1 MRNSIQHFI
10 DFRITN
16 LQESAKKFSQSPQ
29 DIAGFVNAVKEE
41 ALQFALDFMGETF
54 TTCNDVLRESPVR
67 KASWEVVRTDEKTLL
82 TSIGS
87 VRYEKTLFMN
97 KKNGER
103 KYLVD
108 AAMGIDSHERIS
120 EDAVAQMLEESVQT
134 CYRKGGEAV
143 SILDKVSKETVKD
156 KLHALEFPA
165 EDEADPVVEKKVVDY
180 LFIEADED
188 HASLQFNEKKGD
200 LKKSESG
207 RKLNGIITKL
217 VYVHEGIEKDAP
229 QSTRHHLVNPHYF
242 SGLYEGKE
250 GNNELWD
257 EVWNYLDRTYDLS
270 KVKKVYLSADG
281 GAWIMAGRKRLHGLV
296 YALDEFHMQKY
307 LIKMTNHMLDSAE
320 DARKVLCQSIK
331 EDTKE
336 EFLSYVDMLEGH
348 ARTDSE
354 KAKIAEGAKYVLDNW
369 SAAKVRLTNRRSLCG
384 CSAEGHVSHVLS
396 SRMSTGPMGW
406 SKTGADK
413 MARLR
418 AWYWNGGDMLE
429 LARYQKQALPKAAG
443 DEDIV
448 LSAAQMYRDETNGNP
463 KWAKYAEKMQV
474 EVSPQI
480 KKMLSIGMHDFIWT
494 LR

>member
-16 LQESAKKFSQSPQ
+16 LHESAKKFSQSPQ

-41 ALQFALDFMGETF
+41 ALQFALDFIGETF
-54 TTCNDVLRESPVR
+54 TACNDVLRESPVR
-67 KASWEVVRTDEKTLL
+67 RASWEVVRTDEKNLI

-87 VRYEKTLFMN
+87 VRYEKTLFKN
-97 KKNGER
+97 KKSGER

-108 AAMGIDSHERIS
+108 EAMGIDPHERIS
-120 EDAVAQMLEESVQT
+120 EDAIAQMLEESVQT
-134 CYRKGGEAV
+134 CYRKGGEAIC
-143 SILDKVSKETVKD
+143 ILDNVSKETVKD
-156 KLHALEFPA
+156 KLHALEFPT
-165 EDEADPVVEKKVVDY
+165 EDEADPVTEKKVVDY

-200 LKKSESG
+200 LETSESG

-217 VYVHEGIEKDAP
+217 VYVHEGIAKDAP
-229 QSTRHHLVNPHYF
+229 QSGRHHLVNPHYF

-250 GNNELWD
+250 GNDKLWD
-257 EVWNYLDRTYDLS
+257 EVWNYLDRTYDIE

-296 YALDEFHMQKY
+296 YAVDEFHLKKY
-307 LIKMTNHMLDSAE
+307 LVKMTNHMLDSAE
-320 DARKVLCQSIK
+320 DARKALCESIK

-336 EFLSYVDMLEGH
+336 EFLSYVDMLEMH
-348 ARTDSE
+348 AKTDSE
-354 KAKIAEGAKYVLDNW
+354 KARIAEGTKYVLDNW
-369 SAAKVRLTNRRSLCG
+369 CAAKVRLTNRRSLCG

-396 SRMSTGPMGW
+396 SRMSTAAMGW

-413 MARLR
+413 MAHLR
-418 AWYWNGGDMLE
+418 AWYWNGGNMLE
-429 LARYQKQALPKAAG
+429 LARYQKQVLPKAAG
-443 DEDIV
+443 AEEGV
-448 LSAAQMYRDETNGNP
+448 LSAAQMYHDEVNRSP
-463 KWAKYAEKMQV
+463 KWTKYAEKIQV
-474 EVSPQI
+474 EVPTQL
-480 KKMLSIGMHDFIWT
+480 KKILSIGLYEFIWR

>member
-1 MRNSIQHFI
+1 MRDSIQHFI
-10 DFRITN
+10 DFSITN

-29 DIAGFVNAVKEE
+29 DIAGFVNAVKAE
-41 ALQFALDFMGETF
+41 ALQFALDFIGETF
-54 TTCNDVLRESPVR
+54 TTCNDILRESPVR
-67 KASWEVVRTDEKTLL
+67 RATWEVVRTDEKNLI

-87 VRYEKTLFMN
+87 VRYEKTLFKN
-97 KKNGER
+97 KKSGER

-108 AAMGIDSHERIS
+108 EVMGIDSHERIS

-134 CYRKGGEAV
+134 SYRKGGENI
-143 SILDKVSKETVKD
+143 SILDKISKEAVKD
-156 KLHALEFPA
+156 KLHALEFPM
-165 EDEADPVVEKKVVDY
+165 ADKANPDRGKKVVDY

-207 RKLNGIITKL
+207 QKLNGIITKL
-217 VYVHEGIEKDAP
+217 VYVHEGVERDAP
-229 QSTRHHLVNPHYF
+229 KSTRHHLVNPHYF
-242 SGLYEGKE
+242 SGLYEGTK
-250 GNNELWD
+250 GNRKLWD

-281 GAWIMAGRKRLHGLV
+281 GGWIMAGKKHLHGLV

-307 LIKMTNHMLDSAE
+307 LIKMTNHMLDTAD
-320 DARKVLCQSIK
+320 DARKALCKSIM

-336 EFLSYVDMLEGH
+336 EFRSYVDMLEWH

-354 KAKIAEGAKYVLDNW
+354 KVRITEGANYILSNW

-396 SRMSTGPMGW
+396 RRMSTNPMGW

-413 MARLR
+413 MAHLR

-429 LARYQKQALPKAAG
+429 LARYQKQVLPKAAG
-443 DEDIV
+443 DEDSI
-448 LSAAQMYRDETNGNP
+448 LSAGQMYRDEVNSNP
-463 KWAKYAEKMQV
+463 KWAKYAERMQV
-474 EVSPQI
+474 EVSPQL
-480 KKMLSIGMHDFIWT
+480 KKMLSIGMHDFIWM

>member
-16 LQESAKKFSQSPQ
+16 LQESAKKFSRDPQ

-41 ALQFALDFMGETF
+41 ALQFALDFIGETF
-54 TTCNDVLRESPVR
+54 TLCNDILRESPVR
-67 KASWEVVRTDEKTLL
+67 RASWEVVRTDEKTLI

-87 VRYEKTLFMN
+87 VRYEKTLFKN
-97 KKNGER
+97 KKSGER
-103 KYLVD
+103 RYLVD

-120 EDAVAQMLEESVQT
+120 EDAVAMLLEESVQT

-143 SILDKVSKETVKD
+143 SMLDKVSKETVKD
-156 KLHALEFPA
+156 KIHALEFPT
-165 EDEADPVVEKKVVDY
+165 EDRTDPPCEKKVLDY
-180 LFIEADED
+180 LYIEADED
-188 HASLQFNEKKGD
+188 HVSLQFNEKKGD
-200 LKKSESG
+200 LKKTESG

-229 QSTRHHLVNPHYF
+229 KSTRHHLVNPHYF
-242 SGLYEGKE
+242 SGLYEGKK
-250 GNNELWD
+250 GNCELWD

-281 GAWIMAGRKRLHGLV
+281 GSWIKAGKKRLQGLV
-296 YALDEFHMQKY
+296 YALDEFHLQKY

-320 DARKVLCQSIK
+320 DARKVLSKSIE

-336 EFLSYVDMLEGH
+336 EFLSYVDMLEWY
-348 ARTDSE
+348 AKTDTE
-354 KAKIAEGAKYVLDNW
+354 KVRIAEGAKYILDNW
-369 SAAKVRLTNRRSLCG
+369 SAAKIRLTNRRSLCG

-418 AWYWNGGDMLE
+418 AWYCNGGDILE
-429 LARYQKQALPKAAG
+429 LARYQKHTLPMAAG
-443 DEDIV
+443 DEDVI
-448 LSAAQMYRDETNGNP
+448 LSAAQMYHDEVSRNP

-480 KKMLSIGMHDFIWT
+480 KKTLSIGMHDFIWR

>member
-1 MRNSIQHFI
+1 
-10 DFRITN
+10 
-16 LQESAKKFSQSPQ
+16 
-29 DIAGFVNAVKEE
+29 
-41 ALQFALDFMGETF
+41 
-54 TTCNDVLRESPVR
+54 
-67 KASWEVVRTDEKTLL
+67 
-82 TSIGS
+82 
-87 VRYEKTLFMN
+87 
-97 KKNGER
+97 
-103 KYLVD
+103 
-108 AAMGIDSHERIS
+108 
-120 EDAVAQMLEESVQT
+120 MLEESVQT

-143 SILDKVSKETVKD
+143 SILDKISKEAVKD

-165 EDEADPVVEKKVVDY
+165 EDEADPPKEKKVAQY

-200 LKKSESG
+200 LKISESG
-207 RKLNGIITKL
+207 RKLNGVITKL

-229 QSTRHHLVNPHYF
+229 KSTRCHLINPHYF
-242 SGLYEGKE
+242 SGLYEGTK
-250 GNNELWD
+250 GNAELWD

-296 YALDEFHMQKY
+296 YALDEFHLQKY
-307 LIKMTNHMLDSAE
+307 LVKMTNHMLDSAE
-320 DARKVLCQSIK
+320 DARSVLCESIK

-336 EFLSYVDMLEGH
+336 EFLSCVDMLEYH
-348 ARTDSE
+348 AKTDSA
-354 KAKIAEGAKYVLDNW
+354 KARIAEGAKYVLDNW

-384 CSAEGHVSHVLS
+384 CSAQGQVSHMLS

-406 SKTGADK
+406 SKTGEDK

-443 DEDIV
+443 DEDVV
-448 LSAAQMYRDETNGNP
+448 LSAAQIYRDEVNNNP
-463 KWAKYAEKMQV
+463 RWAKYAERMQV
-474 EVSPQI
+474 EVSPQT
-480 KKMLSIGMHDFIWT
+480 KKVLSIGMHDFIWM

>member
-1 MRNSIQHFI
+1 M
-10 DFRITN
+10 
-16 LQESAKKFSQSPQ
+16 
-29 DIAGFVNAVKEE
+29 
-41 ALQFALDFMGETF
+41 
-54 TTCNDVLRESPVR
+54 
-67 KASWEVVRTDEKTLL
+67 WEVVRTDEKTLI

-120 EDAVAQMLEESVQT
+120 EDAVVQMLEESVQT

-143 SILDKVSKETVKD
+143 SILDKISKEAVKD
-156 KLHALEFPA
+156 KLHTLEFPT
-165 EDEADPVVEKKVVDY
+165 EDEADPAQKKKTAQY

-257 EVWNYLDRTYDLS
+257 EVWNYLDRMYDLS

-296 YALDEFHMQKY
+296 YVLDEFHLKKY
-307 LIKMTNHMLDSAE
+307 LVKMTNHMPGSAE
-320 DARKVLCQSIK
+320 DARTVLCQSIK

-336 EFLSYVDMLEGH
+336 EFLSYVDMLEGR
-348 ARTDSE
+348 AKTDSE
-354 KAKIAEGAKYVLDNW
+354 KAKIAEGAKHIPDNW
-369 SAAKVRLTNRRSLCG
+369 SAAKVRLTNCRSLCG
-384 CSAEGHVSHVLS
+384 
-396 SRMSTGPMGW
+396 
-406 SKTGADK
+406 
-413 MARLR
+413 
-418 AWYWNGGDMLE
+418 
-429 LARYQKQALPKAAG
+429 
-443 DEDIV
+443 
-448 LSAAQMYRDETNGNP
+448 
-463 KWAKYAEKMQV
+463 
-474 EVSPQI
+474 
-480 KKMLSIGMHDFIWT
+480 
-494 LR
+494 

>member
-29 DIAGFVNAVKEE
+29 DVAGFVTAVKEE
-41 ALQFALDFMGETF
+41 TLRFAQDFIGEVF
-54 TTCNDVLRESPVR
+54 TSCNDILRESPVR
-67 KASWEVVRTDEKTLL
+67 RATWEVVRTDEKTLI
-82 TSIGS
+82 TSVGS
-87 VRYEKTLFMN
+87 VRYEKTLFKN
-97 KKNGER
+97 KKSGER
-103 KYLVD
+103 RYLVD

-143 SILDKVSKETVKD
+143 SILDKISKEAVKD
-156 KLHALEFPA
+156 KRHTLEFPT
-165 EDEADPVVEKKVVDY
+165 EDETDPIGKKKTVDY

-229 QSTRHHLVNPHYF
+229 KSTRHHLVNPHYF
-242 SGLYEGKE
+242 SGVYEGKE

-270 KVKKVYLSADG
+270 KEKKVYLSADG

-296 YALDEFHMQKY
+296 YALDEFHLKKY
-307 LIKMTNHMLDSAE
+307 LVKMTNHMLDSAE

-336 EFLSYVDMLEGH
+336 EFLSYVDMLEENAKTERDK
-348 ARTDSE
+348 ARV
-354 KAKIAEGAKYVLDNW
+354 AEG
-369 SAAKVRLTNRRSLCG
+369 
-384 CSAEGHVSHVLS
+384 
-396 SRMSTGPMGW
+396 
-406 SKTGADK
+406 
-413 MARLR
+413 
-418 AWYWNGGDMLE
+418 
-429 LARYQKQALPKAAG
+429 
-443 DEDIV
+443 
-448 LSAAQMYRDETNGNP
+448 
-463 KWAKYAEKMQV
+463 AKYAEKMQV
-474 EVSPQI
+474 EVTPQI
-480 KKMLSIGMHDFIWT
+480 KKMLSIGMHDFIWM

>member
-29 DIAGFVNAVKEE
+29 DVAGFVTAVKEE
-41 ALQFALDFMGETF
+41 ALRFAQDFIGEVF
-54 TTCNDVLRESPVR
+54 TSCNDILRESPVR
-67 KASWEVVRTDEKTLL
+67 RATWEVVRTDEKTLI
-82 TSIGS
+82 TSVGS
-87 VRYEKTLFMN
+87 VRYEKTLFKN
-97 KKNGER
+97 KKSGQR
-103 KYLVD
+103 RYLVD
-108 AAMGIDSHERIS
+108 TAMGIDSHERIS

-143 SILDKVSKETVKD
+143 SILDKISKEAVKD
-156 KLHALEFPA
+156 KLHTLEFPT
-165 EDEADPVVEKKVVDY
+165 EDETDPIGKKKTVDY

-229 QSTRHHLVNPHYF
+229 KSTRHHLVNPHYF
-242 SGLYEGKE
+242 SGVYEGKE

-296 YALDEFHMQKY
+296 YALDEFHLKKY
-307 LIKMTNHMLDSAE
+307 LVKMTNHMLDSAE

-336 EFLSYVDMLEGH
+336 EFLSYVDMLEENAKTERDK
-348 ARTDSE
+348 ARV
-354 KAKIAEGAKYVLDNW
+354 AEG
-369 SAAKVRLTNRRSLCG
+369 
-384 CSAEGHVSHVLS
+384 
-396 SRMSTGPMGW
+396 
-406 SKTGADK
+406 
-413 MARLR
+413 
-418 AWYWNGGDMLE
+418 
-429 LARYQKQALPKAAG
+429 
-443 DEDIV
+443 
-448 LSAAQMYRDETNGNP
+448 
-463 KWAKYAEKMQV
+463 AKYAEKMQV
-474 EVSPQI
+474 EVTPQI
-480 KKMLSIGMHDFIWT
+480 KKMLSIGMHDFIWM